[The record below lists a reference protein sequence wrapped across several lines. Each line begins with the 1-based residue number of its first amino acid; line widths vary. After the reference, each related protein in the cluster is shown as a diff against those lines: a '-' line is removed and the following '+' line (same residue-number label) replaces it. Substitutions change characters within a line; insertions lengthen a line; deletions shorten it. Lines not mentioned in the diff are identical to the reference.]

1 MGTSASDRKEELEAF
16 YLKKKMEKQLELE
29 KLIFSERR
37 AKQHA
42 EYVERQSI
50 LKYNKL
56 AQNIQNSLDN
66 QRRNDILKKQHYVG
80 YNLNPYSMSSSELE
94 YWWKEIN
101 KEIERMHQQRFNNLY
116 TEFGCKF
123 NNFI

>member
-1 MGTSASDRKEELEAF
+1 
-16 YLKKKMEKQLELE
+16 
-29 KLIFSERR
+29 
-37 AKQHA
+37 
-42 EYVERQSI
+42 
-50 LKYNKL
+50 
-56 AQNIQNSLDN
+56 
-66 QRRNDILKKQHYVG
+66 
-80 YNLNPYSMSSSELE
+80 MSSSELE